1 MPSTRVATHTSIHP
15 SPAPAVLDLPRAV
28 LATLAYADLFDH
40 PLTAAEVHRHLVAAP
55 ATLEEVTEAL
65 HRAPR
70 LVRRATPSGAFF
82 TLAGRE
88 AIVEVRRRREACAAR
103 LWPRARRWGR
113 VFGALPFVRMVAVT
127 GALAVDAV
135 EPGAD
140 IDYLVVASPG
150 RVWLCRALVTALAR
164 AARSAGTL
172 LCPNYVL
179 SERALALAERTLY
192 TAHELVQMVPLAGP
206 ETWERMREANPWV
219 ATFLPNTGGV
229 RPTAV
234 TARPVG
240 GTLARL
246 GEAALRGRPGDRLE
260 AGLARW
266 QASHLQQKITRG
278 DLSGREAAFGAEGY
292 KGHFDA
298 HGARILAAWETRLRQ
313 LDGARA

>member
-1 MPSTRVATHTSIHP
+1 MPATRVATITSTRADLAADVP
-15 SPAPAVLDLPRAV
+15 DLPRAL

-40 PLTAAEVHRHLVAAP
+40 PLTAAEVHRHLVAAH

-70 LVRRATPSGAFF
+70 LVRRTTRSGRFF

-88 AIVEVRRRREACAAR
+88 AIVEVREQREASAAR

-140 IDYLVVASPG
+140 IDYLVVATTG

-179 SERALALAERTLY
+179 SERALGLAERTLY
-192 TAHELVQMVPLAGP
+192 TAHELVQMVPLAGR

-219 ATFLPNTGGV
+219 ATFLPNAGEVPSTS
-229 RPTAV
+229 V
-234 TARPVG
+234 TPRPVG
-240 GTLARL
+240 GTLAHL
-246 GEAALRGRPGDRLE
+246 GEAALRGRIGDRLE
-260 AGLARW
+260 VGLARW
-266 QASHLQQKITRG
+266 QASRLRRKINRG
-278 DLSGREAAFGAEGY
+278 DLSGREAAFGADGY

-313 LDGARA
+313 LDGAWA